1 MSSNLIVGQSGGP
14 TAVINSSLYGI
25 LKQAK
30 FYQHSLDKKIDKIL
44 GTEYGI
50 EGFLQ
55 EKIIDLGSLLDNR
68 KLERLLFT
76 PGSYLGS
83 CRYMLPNDLD
93 DPLYKKLFNNFKK
106 YNIEYFV
113 YCGGNDSMDTVSK
126 ISRYAQKIGFNIKVI
141 GVPKTID
148 NDLVLTDHTPGF
160 GSAAKFVAHTVRE
173 IITDALS
180 YEIPSVTIVEIMGR
194 HAGWLT
200 GASTLAKLDH
210 TDEAMSPDFIYLPE
224 VNFELDEF
232 CESIKERMKYKNN
245 VVVCVSEGIHD
256 KNNKLIC
263 EYESETWLDN
273 FGHKM
278 LSGTAKFLEKHL
290 KKTLGVKVRSVELNV
305 AQRCSSTLISKT
317 DRDEAIIAGEF
328 AVDSVINE
336 DSGYMVAFVRENSK
350 FKNYK
355 ITAKLEDVDNICNKE
370 KMVPLNMINSTK
382 TGMTQDYIDYILP
395 LIQGNIEIEYDK
407 FDLPW
412 FANRKLDKQKC

>member
-30 FYQHSLDKKIDKIL
+30 FYQNSLDKKIDKIL
-44 GTEYGI
+44 GMEYGI

-55 EKIIDLGSLLDNR
+55 EKIIDLCSLLDNR

-126 ISRYAQKIGFNIKVI
+126 ISRYAQKIGFNIKLI

-173 IITDALS
+173 IITDALA
-180 YEIPSVTIVEIMGR
+180 YETPSVTIVEIMGR
-194 HAGWLT
+194 HAG
-200 GASTLAKLDH
+200 
-210 TDEAMSPDFIYLPE
+210 
-224 VNFELDEF
+224 
-232 CESIKERMKYKNN
+232 
-245 VVVCVSEGIHD
+245 
-256 KNNKLIC
+256 
-263 EYESETWLDN
+263 
-273 FGHKM
+273 
-278 LSGTAKFLEKHL
+278 
-290 KKTLGVKVRSVELNV
+290 
-305 AQRCSSTLISKT
+305 
-317 DRDEAIIAGEF
+317 
-328 AVDSVINE
+328 
-336 DSGYMVAFVRENSK
+336 
-350 FKNYK
+350 
-355 ITAKLEDVDNICNKE
+355 
-370 KMVPLNMINSTK
+370 
-382 TGMTQDYIDYILP
+382 
-395 LIQGNIEIEYDK
+395 
-407 FDLPW
+407 
-412 FANRKLDKQKC
+412 